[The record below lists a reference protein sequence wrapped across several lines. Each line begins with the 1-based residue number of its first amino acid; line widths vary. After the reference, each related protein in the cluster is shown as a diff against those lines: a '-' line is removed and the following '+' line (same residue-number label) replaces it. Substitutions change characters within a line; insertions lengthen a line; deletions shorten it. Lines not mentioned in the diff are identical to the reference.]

1 MRARRGRRGT
11 GTAGIELVV
20 RQPWSGKTRTAAT
33 MRAARARFLRQGR
46 GGRHGGASAPN
57 GGARRGLQRRRFD
70 GERELRL
77 VHGGEQERR
86 REREGA
92 GLGLGF
98 GERGGL
104 VALLSTRVATASR
117 EGAASSGCGAS
128 DELGRYRGEDGDFC
142 RKPPGRFSAITDRSF
157 SLLLIKPAAFP

>member
-98 GERGGL
+98 GERAASWRSYPPAWPRRAERARRRAGAAARDG
-104 VALLSTRVATASR
+104 AVATER
-117 EGAASSGCGAS
+117 
-128 DELGRYRGEDGDFC
+128 RG
-142 RKPPGRFSAITDRSF
+142 
-157 SLLLIKPAAFP
+157 